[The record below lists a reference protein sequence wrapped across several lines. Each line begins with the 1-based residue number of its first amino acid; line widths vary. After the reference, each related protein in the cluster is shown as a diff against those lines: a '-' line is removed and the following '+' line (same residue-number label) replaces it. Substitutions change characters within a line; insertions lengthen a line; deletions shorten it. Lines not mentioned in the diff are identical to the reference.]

1 MQKDNRQQNVQL
13 LNKVSPHSPMHASV
27 QKKEKYVGFF
37 LLLLPEVDAVYFENW
52 QGNFI
57 V

>member
-37 LLLLPEVDAVYFENW
+37 LLLLPEVDAVYFEN
-52 QGNFI
+52 
-57 V
+57 